1 MRIVAGRLR
10 GAQLHAPADAAIRPT
25 TDRVRESV
33 FNILAHGAASMPL
46 EGARVLDLFAGSGAL
61 GLEALSRGAAFCLFI
76 DQSAAARALVRR
88 NVESLNLTGHSKI
101 WRRDAT
107 APGDRGHLPAF
118 DLLFADPPYGKGLG
132 LRAAIAALDGGWLRP
147 GAILVLEDSEKA
159 AADFPDALSPVT
171 ERRYGGTH
179 ILFAR
184 YGE

>member
-1 MRIVAGRLR
+1 MRIVAGRHR
-10 GAQLHAPADAAIRPT
+10 GAHLHAPRNTAIRPT

-33 FNILAHGAASMPL
+33 FNILSHGAASMPL

-88 NVESLNLTGHSKI
+88 NVESLKQTGHCKI

-107 APGDRGHLPAF
+107 ALGDRGPMPAF
-118 DLLFADPPYGKGLG
+118 DLLFADPPYGQGLG
-132 LRAAIAALDGGWLRP
+132 VRAVKTALQGGWLAH
-147 GAILVLEDSEKA
+147 GAIIVLEDSDIA
-159 AADFPDALSPVT
+159 ATDLPEPLALLT
-171 ERRYGGTH
+171 ERRYGGTR

-184 YGE
+184 YSD